1 MPIWVL
7 LVFQPKKISVYTFA
21 KVCPFSIPKII
32 DQRIASWI
40 LDIVSLFHN
49 LQIVW
54 TLVSLLDPNSFVSFS
69 NEIES
74 KHISSIAK
82 REKSHFNSKRSICF
96 LLERFV
102 QLKMWWKMSRSR
114 ADALCLLINEA
125 PLNRSAALCLSF
137 DQQQLQ
143 QNEMYFE
150 LTLER

>member
-7 LVFQPKKISVYTFA
+7 LVFQPKTISVYTFA

-114 ADALCLLINEA
+114 ADALCLCLYVVILLLINEA
-125 PLNRSAALCLSF
+125 PLNRSAVLCA
-137 DQQQLQ
+137 
-143 QNEMYFE
+143 
-150 LTLER
+150 